1 VVGSD
6 LLSAERAHATAA
18 VFADSTQAFEAK
30 AATAP
35 SILSLA
41 ALGTIWAALAPPA
54 RTSAWREPRQPRRG
68 GRRGRPNCQVRHT
81 DRPATAGCQPT
92 VCACQLARGSY
103 ICASSSSPECCVG
116 PEREPPDTRRATFAG
131 LTAAEAI
138 FPPVSPHPGRSR
150 TPSGADRTPLVPRHY
165 GVTRQTTGACA
176 MRETELSARSQRG
189 SCCGRDPG
197 ASRSAIGPGAAP
209 ARVEEQHCHRPLQLG
224 VSASRALSDEP
235 ERANVTVTQARS
247 RPRSPAVAGGIRGAT
262 GAVAQ
267 RSRMVRSS
275 WRSRSWSARMS
286 ISAILPPRTVKPAT
300 ETGSRSRMLTV
311 PAAPLIKAGCT

>member
-92 VCACQLARGSY
+92 ACACQLARGSY

-209 ARVEEQHCHRPLQLG
+209 ARVEKQLSEAAQLLL
-224 VSASRALSDEP
+224 VLSGRVECGGLG
-235 ERANVTVTQARS
+235 AC
-247 RPRSPAVAGGIRGAT
+247 SP
-262 GAVAQ
+262 
-267 RSRMVRSS
+267 
-275 WRSRSWSARMS
+275 
-286 ISAILPPRTVKPAT
+286 
-300 ETGSRSRMLTV
+300 
-311 PAAPLIKAGCT
+311 CD